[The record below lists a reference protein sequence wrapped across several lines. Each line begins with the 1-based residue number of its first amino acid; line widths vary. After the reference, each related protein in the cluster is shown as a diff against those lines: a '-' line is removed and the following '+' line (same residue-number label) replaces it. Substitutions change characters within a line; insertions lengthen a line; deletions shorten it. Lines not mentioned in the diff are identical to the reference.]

1 MPAHTNFLMSRID
14 RSFGSPSAE
23 SKPASRLPWIQ
34 ALALALSAL
43 WLLSGCESEMAVKN
57 TSHTFRTVVIDA
69 GHGGHDMGTH
79 SRWGGTEKMAA
90 LDTALRLEPKLRAAG
105 FHTVLTRNSDYFV
118 PLGGRTALSNQQEN
132 AIFVSLHY
140 NEGPSREA
148 HGVETYYRSKYARE
162 LAQRIQSS
170 ITSLPGVASRGVK
183 TANFWVLRR
192 NEYPAV
198 LVEGGF
204 FSNPAEGSRCAN
216 PGYREALATAIAAAI
231 VAQRGPLPTAAPA
244 NAGLVA
250 TAPPVSPAVTPAGP
264 SGTAPIPASR

>member
-1 MPAHTNFLMSRID
+1 MSSILRT
-14 RSFGSPSAE
+14 FGNAFPE
-23 SKPASRLPWIQ
+23 SKQPR
-34 ALALALSAL
+34 L
-43 WLLSGCESEMAVKN
+43 WLSLATRGLLVAALFLLVGCETETTVKN

-105 FHTVLTRNSDYFV
+105 FNTILTRNNDYFI
-118 PLGGRTALSNQQEN
+118 PLGGRTRISNSQDN
-132 AIFVSLHY
+132 AIFISLHY
-140 NEGPSREA
+140 NEGPNREA

-162 LAQRIQSS
+162 LAERIEGS

-183 TANFWVLRR
+183 TANFWVLRH

-204 FSNPAEGSRCAN
+204 FSNPAEASRCAN
-216 PGYREALATAIAAAI
+216 PGYREALANAIAAAI
-231 VAQRGPLPTAAPA
+231 IAERGPLQQQAPA
-244 NAGLVA
+244 TPTLAA
-250 TAPPVSPAVTPAGP
+250 TTPAATQSP
-264 SGTAPIPASR
+264 APIPATR